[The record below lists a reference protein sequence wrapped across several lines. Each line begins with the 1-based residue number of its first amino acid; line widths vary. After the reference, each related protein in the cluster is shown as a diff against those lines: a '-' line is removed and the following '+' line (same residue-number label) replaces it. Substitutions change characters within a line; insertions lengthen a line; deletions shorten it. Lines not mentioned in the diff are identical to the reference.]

1 MEGASPVMEGPP
13 HGSPL
18 TPVEVRVAGALA
30 EKALAT
36 PDSYPM
42 SLNALTAACNQ
53 KTGRDPVM
61 DLEERE
67 VTEALDALMR
77 RGLAGNTTGAG
88 ARVEKYRHNLDR
100 RFDLDAPALAVL
112 AVLLLRGPQTAGE
125 VRARTARLHPFETLE
140 KVEGVLRRLAER
152 EEPLAAELP
161 LQPGRKEPRF
171 AHLLGGPVTEEATAA
186 PVSGP
191 AAGPAAG
198 AERVA
203 ALERRVEALEEALDA
218 LRGAFE
224 RFRDQFE

>member
-61 DLEERE
+61 DLPEGE
-67 VTEALDALMR
+67 VAAALDALMR
-77 RGLAGNTTGAG
+77 HGLAGHTSGAG
-88 ARVEKYRHNLDR
+88 ARVEKYRHTLDR
-100 RFDLDAPALAVL
+100 RFDLDEAALAVL

-125 VRARTARLHPFETLE
+125 LRARTARLHPFETLE
-140 KVEGVLRRLAER
+140 AVDAVLRALAER
-152 EEPLAAELP
+152 EAPLVTELP
-161 LQPGRKEPRF
+161 LPPGRKEPRF
-171 AHLLGGPVTEEATAA
+171 AHLLGGPVGEDTLTPPA
-186 PVSGP
+186 SG
-191 AAGPAAG
+191 G
-198 AERVA
+198 ERVA
-203 ALERRVEALEEALDA
+203 ALERGVEALEEALDG
-218 LRGAFE
+218 LRAAFE